1 MKRFLTLALAA
12 LMMTG
17 ILSGCGSKQEEQ
29 TADVDLSA
37 FYDSLATEYGWDDN
51 SMANL
56 TDDPEL
62 LEMYY
67 PGLGEIATTQLI
79 ARAPMMSAVVNEFV
93 FLQCESEEDAEK
105 AAEVLQSRI
114 DMQAEGGAWYP
125 ESMEAWGRG
134 VVDRQ
139 GTYVAMIASAEYK
152 DSILAS
158 WQAQFQ

>member
-1 MKRFLTLALAA
+1 MKKLIAMALAA
-12 LMMTG
+12 VMM
-17 ILSGCGSKQEEQ
+17 LSLAACGAKKEE
-29 TADVDLSA
+29 AKDVDLAA
-37 FYDSLATEYGWDDN
+37 FYETIATEYGWDDN
-51 SMANL
+51 TMANL
-56 TDDPEL
+56 TEDPEL

-67 PGLGEIATTQLI
+67 PGLAEITTTQLV

-93 FLQCESEEDAEK
+93 FLQCETEE
-105 AAEVLQSRI
+105 AAEEAADILQSRI
-114 DMQAEGGAWYP
+114 DMQADGGAWYP